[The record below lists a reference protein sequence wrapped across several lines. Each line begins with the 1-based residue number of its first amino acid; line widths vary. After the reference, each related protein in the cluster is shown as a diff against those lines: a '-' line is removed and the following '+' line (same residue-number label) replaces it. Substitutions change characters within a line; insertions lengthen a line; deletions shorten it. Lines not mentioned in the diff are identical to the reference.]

1 MRTQWP
7 SPAKLNLFLYITGQ
21 RAVGYHPLQTLFQF
35 LDYGDTISIALR
47 DDGDIRLLTPV
58 EGVEHEDNLIVRAAR
73 LLIKTA
79 AASARLSP
87 GSGAKI
93 SIDKRWPMGGGL
105 GGGSSN
111 AATVLVALN
120 YLWQCGRSMD
130 ELAEDGYHTLQ
141 TLFQFLDYGDTI
153 SIELRD
159 DGDIRLLTPVEGVE
173 HEDNLIVRAARLL
186 MKTAADSGR
195 LSTGSGANI
204 SIDKRLPMG
213 GGLGGGSSNAAT
225 VLVALNHLWQCG
237 LSMHELAE
245 MGLTLGADVPVFVRG
260 HAAFAE
266 GVGEILTPVDPP
278 EKWYLVAHPGVSI
291 PTPVIFKDPEL
302 PRNTPKRSIETLLK
316 CEFSND
322 CEVIARKRFRE
333 VDAVLSWLLE
343 YAPSRLTGT
352 GACVFAE
359 FDTES
364 EARQVLEQA
373 PEWLNG
379 FVAKGVNLSPLHR
392 AML

>member
-1 MRTQWP
+1 MMTHWP

-21 RAVGYHPLQTLFQF
+21 RA
-35 LDYGDTISIALR
+35 
-47 DDGDIRLLTPV
+47 
-58 EGVEHEDNLIVRAAR
+58 
-73 LLIKTA
+73 
-79 AASARLSP
+79 
-87 GSGAKI
+87 
-93 SIDKRWPMGGGL
+93 
-105 GGGSSN
+105 
-111 AATVLVALN
+111 
-120 YLWQCGRSMD
+120 
-130 ELAEDGYHTLQ
+130 DGYHTLQ

-153 SIELRD
+153 DIAPRS
-159 DGDIRLLTPVEGVE
+159 DGEIHLLTPVEGVA

-186 MKTAADSGR
+186 MQAASESNR
-195 LSTGSGANI
+195 LPKGSGADI

-237 LSMHELAE
+237 LSVDELAAL
-245 MGLTLGADVPVFVRG
+245 GLTLGADVPVFVRG

-266 GVGEILTPVDPP
+266 GVGEILTPVEPE

-291 PTPVIFKDPEL
+291 PTPVIFNDPDL
-302 PRNTPKRSIETLLK
+302 PRNTPKRSIKTLLK
-316 CEFSND
+316 CEFGND

-333 VDAVLSWLLE
+333 VDAALSWLLE

-364 EARQVLEQA
+364 RARQVLEQA
-373 PEWLNG
+373 PEWLKG

-392 AML
+392 ALL

>member
-1 MRTQWP
+1 MMTHWP

-21 RAVGYHPLQTLFQF
+21 RA
-35 LDYGDTISIALR
+35 
-47 DDGDIRLLTPV
+47 
-58 EGVEHEDNLIVRAAR
+58 
-73 LLIKTA
+73 
-79 AASARLSP
+79 
-87 GSGAKI
+87 
-93 SIDKRWPMGGGL
+93 
-105 GGGSSN
+105 
-111 AATVLVALN
+111 
-120 YLWQCGRSMD
+120 
-130 ELAEDGYHTLQ
+130 DGYHTLQ
-141 TLFQFLDYGDTI
+141 TLFQFVDYGDTI
-153 SIELRD
+153 SIEPRQ
-159 DGDIRLLTPVEGVE
+159 DGQICLLTPVDGVA
-173 HEDNLIVRAARLL
+173 HDDNLIVRAARLL
-186 MKTAADSGR
+186 MNTASSSGR
-195 LSTGSGANI
+195 LPAGSGADI
-204 SIDKRLPMG
+204 RIDKRLPMG

-225 VLVALNHLWQCG
+225 VLVALNHLWGCG
-237 LSMHELAE
+237 LTTDELAAL
-245 MGLTLGADVPVFVRG
+245 GLTLGADVPVFVRG

-278 EKWYLVAHPGVSI
+278 EKWYLIVHPGVSI
-291 PTPVIFKDPEL
+291 PTPVIFKDPDL
-302 PRNTPKRSIETLLK
+302 KRNTPARSIKTLLN

-322 CEVIARKRFRE
+322 CEDIARKRFRE

-379 FVAKGVNLSPLHR
+379 FVAKGANLSPLHR